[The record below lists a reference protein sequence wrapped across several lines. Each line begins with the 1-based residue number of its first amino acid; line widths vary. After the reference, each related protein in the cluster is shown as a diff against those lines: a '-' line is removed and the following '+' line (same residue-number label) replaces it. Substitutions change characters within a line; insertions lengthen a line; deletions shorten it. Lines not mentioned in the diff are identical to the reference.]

1 MCGIAGIVA
10 ADGADIDPRWPAAM
24 IATLDHRGPDD
35 RGIHLEPGIALAHSR
50 LSIIDVAGGGQPMST
65 EDGTFWITF
74 NGEIFNYIELREGL
88 ARKGHQFRTR
98 SDTEVLLHL
107 YREHG
112 ADGVAALNG
121 QWAAGIWDARA
132 RVLFLSRDRLGV
144 RPLYYAVVGN
154 RLLFASEMKALFA
167 VPSVSRELDPRGLD
181 NVFTFWTTLSPRT
194 IFKNIQELP
203 PGHSLTWRDG
213 EISVRPH
220 WTPRFPDASHA
231 EPTHRETAALQEE
244 LLQRLELATRL
255 RLRAD
260 VPVGAYVSGGLDSAV
275 VAALASRVNGAPPRT
290 FSIAFDAAEFDES
303 AHQRQVARML
313 GAEHHE
319 LRCSN
324 EDIAR
329 AFPDVVWHAETPILR
344 TAPAPL
350 YLLARM
356 VRDRGFKVVL
366 TGEGADETLGGYDIF
381 KEAKIRRF
389 WSRFPSSSRRASLVR
404 RLYPWL
410 RDLHRQPAAYLQAFF
425 HVTAGDLVHPA
436 FSHLP
441 RWSFTSRLK
450 LLFSDQVAASLA
462 GYDGVEELVD
472 SLPTGYGGWD
482 PLCQAQYLEMAHLLP
497 GYILSSQGDRMAMA
511 HGVEGRYPFLD
522 PDVVAFAST
531 LGPTLKVKGLAEKY
545 LLKRAARRLVP
556 ESIVKRAKQPYR
568 APGARA
574 LLTARTAEYAAELLS
589 PAQVRR
595 DGVFAPEA
603 VEHLVRKV
611 RSGRPL
617 SVKDDMALVGV
628 LSTQIVIDRFV
639 NHFMTDTHGTL
650 SSGTSSLHHR

>member
-1 MCGIAGIVA
+1 VCGIAGIVA
-10 ADGADIDPRWPAAM
+10 ADRAEIDPLWPAAM

-35 RGIHLEPGIALAHSR
+35 RGFHLEPGVALAHAR
-50 LSIIDVAGGGQPMST
+50 LSIIDVAGGRQPMST
-65 EDGTFWITF
+65 VDRAFWITF
-74 NGEIFNYIELREGL
+74 NGEIFNYVELREAL
-88 ARKGHQFRTR
+88 ARKGHRFRTQ

-107 YREHG
+107 YRERG
-112 ADGVAALNG
+112 ADAVAALNG

-144 RPLYYAVVGN
+144 RPLYYAVVGS

-167 VPSVSRELDPRGLD
+167 VPTVSRDLDPKGLD
-181 NVFTFWTTLSPRT
+181 NVFTFWTTLPPRT
-194 IFKNIQELP
+194 IFKNIRELP

-213 EISVRPH
+213 EISVWPH

-231 EPTHRETAALQEE
+231 ARTHRETAALEEE
-244 LLQRLELATRL
+244 LLQRLEQATRL

-275 VAALASRVNGAPPRT
+275 VAALASHVNGVPPRT
-290 FSIAFDAAEFDES
+290 FSIAFDAADFDES
-303 AHQRQVARML
+303 AHQRQVARTL
-313 GAEHHE
+313 GTEHHE

-329 AFPDVVWHAETPILR
+329 AFPDVVWHAETPVLR

-356 VRDRGFKVVL
+356 VRDQGFKVVL

-381 KEAKIRRF
+381 REAKIRRF
-389 WSRFPSSSRRASLVR
+389 WSRFPSSSRRASLIR

-425 HVTAGDLVHPA
+425 HVGPGDLVHPA

-441 RWSFTSRLK
+441 RWNLTSRLK
-450 LLFSDQVAASLA
+450 LFFSDQVAASLT
-462 GYDGVEELVD
+462 GYDGVQELVD
-472 SLPTGYGGWD
+472 SLPRSYGGWD

-511 HGVEGRYPFLD
+511 HGVESRYPFLD
-522 PDVVAFAST
+522 PDVVAFGST
-531 LGPTLKVKGLAEKY
+531 LDPTLKVKGLAEKY

-568 APGARA
+568 APGAHA
-574 LLTARTAEYAAELLS
+574 FLTGRTAEYAADLLS
-589 PAQVRR
+589 AAQVRR
-595 DGVFAPEA
+595 DGVFEPAA

-611 RSGRPL
+611 RSGRAL
-617 SVKDDMALVGV
+617 GVKDDMAFVGV

-639 NHFMTDTHGTL
+639 NHFITDTHGIL